1 MNKLSSR
8 QTIQGGDI
16 LKKLAFNFI
25 LLVFFLTACQANDP
39 NAIRLEEVLSSF
51 EEQQL
56 SLKKSKVNR
65 NHIFG
70 MKLNGIRPSANE
82 IDGKR
87 ILVYIYD
94 SSDEREQGLEDWR
107 EKTASMDTVSFKI
120 YEVNNVLLFY
130 VYEEE
135 ILNSEIDSKIQSVV
149 NGLSR

>member
-16 LKKLAFNFI
+16 LKKLAFTFI
-25 LLVFFLTACQANDP
+25 LLVFLLTVCQVNDP

-107 EKTASMDTVSFKI
+107 KKTASMDTVSFKI

>member
-16 LKKLAFNFI
+16 LKKLAFTFI
-25 LLVFFLTACQANDP
+25 LLVFLLTVCQVNDP

>member
-16 LKKLAFNFI
+16 LKKLAFTFI
-25 LLVFFLTACQANDP
+25 LLIFLLTACQVNDP
-39 NAIRLEEVLSSF
+39 NAITLEEVLSSF

-56 SLKKSKVNR
+56 SLKKSKVNK

-70 MKLNGIRPSANE
+70 MKLNGIRPSAYKL
-82 IDGKR
+82 DGKK

>member
-1 MNKLSSR
+1 
-8 QTIQGGDI
+8 
-16 LKKLAFNFI
+16 LKKLALTFI
-25 LLVFFLTACQANDP
+25 LLVFFLTACQAKDP
-39 NAIRLEEVLSSF
+39 NAITLEEVLSSI

-56 SLKKSKVNR
+56 SLNKSKVNK

-70 MKLNGIRPSANE
+70 MKLNGVRPSAYE
-82 IDGKR
+82 LDGKR